1 MDADATATPVRTIG
15 PYALVRRLGEGGMGR
30 VYLANDASGRRVAL
44 KVMRPELATEANFQ
58 RRFQKEAEAARRV
71 ARFCTAPVLDAGV
84 DNGQAYLVTEY
95 VDGPDLAAVVE
106 AQGPMTGG
114 NLEALAVGVAT
125 ALVAIHQ
132 ADVVHRDLKPSNIL
146 LSPLGPRVIDFGIAQ
161 LADTL
166 GTQSVIGTPAYMS
179 PEHANGERVTAA
191 SDVFAWAGVIAY
203 SGTGRPPFGVGGPAE
218 LLYRIVHNA
227 PRLDGLDERLLPLV
241 ERALDKDPARRP
253 TAQQVLDRLLGRE
266 KVAIETATEVVSDI
280 WDPVEGPA
288 TSLAADALRERRQ
301 RQRWVAA
308 AAVLA
313 AVAVVAVVLLV
324 VLRPGGVL
332 DQTTEGDPLAQSVV
346 SRNGYSLHVR
356 IDSLRR
362 VGKTVTVKWSVRYEP
377 TDPAGIWE
385 PGNVFG
391 QSSNGPFQYST
402 DGVVLIDTVNGVRH
416 PTANQNGCLCS
427 PLYDK
432 RWKKGE
438 TAPFYNSFTD
448 VQTTAVKADV
458 DIPSLG
464 LFDGLPIET
473 K

>member
-1 MDADATATPVRTIG
+1 M
-15 PYALVRRLGEGGMGR
+15 GM
-30 VYLANDASGRRVAL
+30 VYLANDTSGRRVAL
-44 KVMRPELATEANFQ
+44 KVMRPELATEVNFQ

-95 VDGPDLAAVVE
+95 VEGPDLAAVVE
-106 AQGPMTGG
+106 AQGPMTGA

-166 GTQSVIGTPAYMS
+166 GTQSVIGTPTYMS
-179 PEHANGERVTAA
+179 PEHATGERVTAA

-203 SGTGRPPFGVGGPAE
+203 AGTGSPPFGVGGAAE
-218 LLYRIVHNA
+218 LLYRIVHNT
-227 PRLDGLDERLLPLV
+227 PRLDGLDDRLLPLV
-241 ERALDKDPARRP
+241 ERALDKDPTRRP

-288 TSLAADALRERRQ
+288 TSLAADALRMRRQ

-313 AVAVVAVVLLV
+313 AVAVVAVLLA
-324 VLRPGGVL
+324 VLRSGGVL
-332 DQTTEGDPLAQSVV
+332 DQTTDGDPLAQRVV
-346 SRNGYSLHVR
+346 SRNGYNLHVR

-362 VGKTVTVKWSVRYEP
+362 AGKTVTVKWSVRYEP

-416 PTANQNGCLCS
+416 ATANQNGCLCS

-448 VQTTAVKADV
+448 VQTTAVKADI

-473 K
+473 E